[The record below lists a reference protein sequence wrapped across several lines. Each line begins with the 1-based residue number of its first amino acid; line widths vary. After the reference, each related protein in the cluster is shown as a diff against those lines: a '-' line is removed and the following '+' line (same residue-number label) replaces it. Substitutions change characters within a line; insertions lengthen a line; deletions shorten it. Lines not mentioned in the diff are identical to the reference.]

1 MNLLIVTTLPHF
13 LSIIPLF
20 QYYLYKEIFWYNNV
34 IITSTVLSILYHSYS
49 YKFITFLDHLFSLIW
64 FIYDI
69 YNGYTISGVIFLKI
83 LIVNSVSFMFHQ
95 QIEKMG
101 KESYYSLHSLWH
113 LVNAAKCM
121 YVSYL
126 ISYKT
131 SFSSFSSSIR

>member
-1 MNLLIVTTLPHF
+1 MNLLILTTLPHF

-20 QYYLYKEIFWYNNV
+20 QHKEFFWYNNV

-69 YNGYTISGVIFLKI
+69 YNGYSISGLIFVKI
-83 LIVNSVSFMFHQ
+83 LIVNFVSFTFHQ
-95 QIEKMG
+95 HIEKMG

-113 LVNAAKCM
+113 IVNATKCM

-126 ISYKT
+126 ISYKI
-131 SFSSFSSSIR
+131 F